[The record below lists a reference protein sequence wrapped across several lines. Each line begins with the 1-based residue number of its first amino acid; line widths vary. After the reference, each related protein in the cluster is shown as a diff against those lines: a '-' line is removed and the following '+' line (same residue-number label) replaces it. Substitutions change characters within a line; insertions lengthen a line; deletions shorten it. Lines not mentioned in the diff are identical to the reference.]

1 MGASSNNAA
10 QFGPFVAVAE
20 PLDRL
25 AELAKSMLAGEW
37 RARSD
42 VEPATSP
49 AIRACVRKYQRASS
63 TLRCGF
69 GPWVD
74 VCLAGGEKPGWL
86 RLDVTDADAPAWV
99 CRLENFSPSGS
110 KSAVNG
116 IKHAIKEEGRH
127 LPPAVDDT
135 TAPWYQ
141 SHVSCQFPPCYTA
154 TKDGDVRGP
163 VGPGL
168 PAQSPVLCVT
178 ARTPWTRGQ
187 DNRRKNG

>member
-1 MGASSNNAA
+1 MGAPSNNAA
-10 QFGPFVAVAE
+10 QFGPLVAVAAGGP

-42 VEPATSP
+42 VAQAVACYLACHPHVAAVRYPGLTSDP
-49 AIRACVRKYQRASS
+49 DYQRASS

-99 CRLENFSPSGS
+99 CRLEELL
-110 KSAVNG
+110 A
-116 IKHAIKEEGRH
+116 ER
-127 LPPAVDDT
+127 
-135 TAPWYQ
+135 
-141 SHVSCQFPPCYTA
+141 
-154 TKDGDVRGP
+154 
-163 VGPGL
+163 
-168 PAQSPVLCVT
+168 
-178 ARTPWTRGQ
+178 
-187 DNRRKNG
+187 

>member
-10 QFGPFVAVAE
+10 QFGPLVAVAAGGP

-42 VEPATSP
+42 AAQAVACYLACHPRVAAVRYPGLTSDP
-49 AIRACVRKYQRASS
+49 DYQRASS

-99 CRLENFSPSGS
+99 CRLEELL
-110 KSAVNG
+110 A
-116 IKHAIKEEGRH
+116 ER
-127 LPPAVDDT
+127 
-135 TAPWYQ
+135 
-141 SHVSCQFPPCYTA
+141 
-154 TKDGDVRGP
+154 
-163 VGPGL
+163 
-168 PAQSPVLCVT
+168 
-178 ARTPWTRGQ
+178 
-187 DNRRKNG
+187 

>member
-10 QFGPFVAVAE
+10 QFGPLVAVAAGGP

-25 AELAKSMLAGEW
+25 AELAKSMPAGEW

-42 VEPATSP
+42 AAQAVACYLVCHPRVAAVRYPGLTSDP
-49 AIRACVRKYQRASS
+49 DYQRASS

-99 CRLENFSPSGS
+99 CRLEELL
-110 KSAVNG
+110 A
-116 IKHAIKEEGRH
+116 ER
-127 LPPAVDDT
+127 
-135 TAPWYQ
+135 
-141 SHVSCQFPPCYTA
+141 
-154 TKDGDVRGP
+154 
-163 VGPGL
+163 
-168 PAQSPVLCVT
+168 
-178 ARTPWTRGQ
+178 
-187 DNRRKNG
+187 